1 MTHRSHQAGMIT
13 LAEFIRFGVK
23 TLIGIVLARILLPG
37 EFGSYRQLFLLYST
51 FSALLLLGI
60 PQSILYFLPKISD
73 AQQRKA
79 YVGKII
85 DLTGFLALV
94 FCIVLIMARGL
105 VARSFSNPDLEIL
118 ILIYA
123 GYPVFMFITQVFSFI
138 MISSNKADKAA
149 KFTIFSVLTDAV
161 LIIGTALYFRNL
173 IPVLFGVMLAA
184 FVQWTYARV
193 SLKNISCSSAWD
205 RDFIRSQFRYSLP
218 LGLSSIIGMLSMQ
231 LDKFV
236 ISGFFTPEQ
245 FAVFSVGAMELPFIT
260 IFSNSIN
267 SVLLPGISS
276 QDNTSEVAKIYR
288 GAVRKNA
295 LIILPMATLFFLF
308 AEPIIVFLY
317 SSRYIAAV
325 PFFKVYTL
333 ILPLRIATFGI
344 IFMALGKTRQVLYN
358 AVFTLTANL
367 VLNLVLVR
375 YMGMMGAALATVLV
389 TWMAAALYVI
399 WMKTKL
405 HLKLSEFFHFP
416 PLIRT
421 AGACLGAGLTAYF
434 AMMSIPHQLLSLTV
448 AFCLFIG
455 VYFLLGLWLKAILP
469 YDIAIYK
476 EFLSKLLHRGKGL

>member
-1 MTHRSHQAGMIT
+1 
-13 LAEFIRFGVK
+13 
-23 TLIGIVLARILLPG
+23 
-37 EFGSYRQLFLLYST
+37 
-51 FSALLLLGI
+51 
-60 PQSILYFLPKISD
+60 
-73 AQQRKA
+73 
-79 YVGKII
+79 
-85 DLTGFLALV
+85 
-94 FCIVLIMARGL
+94 
-105 VARSFSNPDLEIL
+105 
-118 ILIYA
+118 
-123 GYPVFMFITQVFSFI
+123 
-138 MISSNKADKAA
+138 
-149 KFTIFSVLTDAV
+149 
-161 LIIGTALYFRNL
+161 
-173 IPVLFGVMLAA
+173 
-184 FVQWTYARV
+184 
-193 SLKNISCSSAWD
+193 
-205 RDFIRSQFRYSLP
+205 
-218 LGLSSIIGMLSMQ
+218 MLSMQ

-236 ISGFFTPEQ
+236 ISGFFPPEQ
-245 FAVFSVGAMELPFIT
+245 FAVFSGGAMELPFIT